1 METEY
6 LWQEEARRAREA
18 EKEVKCKFTWVNG
31 DYEIFTDVVWAET
44 KEKAIIEFFEWIGKR
59 SDIKNYEFE
68 IL

>member
-1 METEY
+1 METDNTI
-6 LWQEEARRAREA
+6 
-18 EKEVKCKFTWVNG
+18 KCKFTWVNG

-59 SDIKNYEFE
+59 SDIKNYELE

>member
-1 METEY
+1 METDNTI
-6 LWQEEARRAREA
+6 
-18 EKEVKCKFTWVNG
+18 KCQFIWVNG

-59 SDIKNYEFE
+59 SDIKNYELV

>member
-6 LWQEEARRAREA
+6 LWQEEAREA
-18 EKEVKCKFTWVNG
+18 ETEIKCKFTWVNG

-59 SDIKNYEFE
+59 SDIRNYELE